1 MLSLQEISDRM
12 EIEDLMVRYSHA
24 VDTHQWELLDELFTA
39 DAHIDYTAMGGPAGD
54 LASTKAFLAS
64 VMPNFSAFQHMV
76 ANSAIRVEGDHATA
90 RTMCHNPMVVA
101 GADGHQRLMLC
112 GLWYHDSF
120 VRVDGA
126 WRIRQRIE
134 EKSYMFVAP
143 PADAVMS

>member
-24 VDTHQWELLDELFTA
+24 VDTHQWELLDEIFTA

-54 LASTKAFLAS
+54 LASTKTFLAA
-64 VMPNFSAFQHMV
+64 VMPNFSAFQHMI

-90 RTMCHNPMVVA
+90 RTMCHNPMVVT

-112 GLWYHDSF
+112 GLWYHDTF
-120 VRVDGA
+120 VRVDDQ

>member
-24 VDTHQWELLDELFTA
+24 VDTKQWELLDEIFTA

-54 LASTKAFLAS
+54 VASTKAFLAT
-64 VMPNFSAFQHMV
+64 VMPNFTAFQHLI
-76 ANSAIRVEGDHATA
+76 ANSAIKVDGDTATA

-101 GADGHQRLMLC
+101 GADGLPRLMLC

-120 VRVDGA
+120 VRVDDQ
-126 WRIRQRIE
+126 WRISRRIE

-143 PADAVMS
+143 PAEAVIS